1 MKTLGWKAEREHPSR
16 EYAAAH
22 IACRLWMTEFTKRIE
37 TAFASTTL
45 DAVCRAAVERAKHA
59 RISVDSLTSEG
70 RAVDELTE
78 QALADCGADE
88 LEPADLRG
96 LADDSACGVFPVRLA
111 QEAEREIDRFIRES
125 EGGSGEIA

>member
-16 EYAAAH
+16 EYAAAWH
-22 IACRLWMTEFTKRIE
+22 AILLWSAEWHRRSITGVELS
-37 TAFASTTL
+37 A
-45 DAVCRAAVERAKHA
+45 DAVCRQAVERAKHA
-59 RISVDSLTSEG
+59 RINVDSLTSDG

-88 LEPADLRG
+88 PEPADLRG
-96 LADDSACGVFPVRLA
+96 LADDSACGVFPVRYA
-111 QEAEREIDRFIRES
+111 EAAEREIDRFIRES